1 MFVIKK
7 VYFCTLLLTIVQ
19 KTMTEAMPKAIRY
32 ASTEWVKKL
41 WRMMEQATVWC
52 LLSVLL
58 ATTSI
63 VSAREQQ
70 RMFFSFDA
78 SNGLADNS
86 AQTIRCSATGRMVIS
101 TIGHINFYDG
111 DAFSHTDPKAE
122 NVFPLP
128 KYNGHYHMYFDK
140 FNHLWLKDRRSVTC
154 VDLLTERFVDDV
166 GGVLAEIGIKR
177 PVDDLFGDRNNQ
189 LWFLSDDR
197 LYSIEYQRDYPVR
210 KGVEIQDVDV
220 FRDSLMLQFYAD
232 GIVSAYSLK
241 DSRHMWDSDSQV
253 DNDTLK
259 YDKSSVLFP
268 YADLF
273 FQIRNGAKAAVLLSF
288 DVMKREWKEILST
301 PYHLNNMAF
310 YRHRLYVASEYGYW
324 IHDYRANE
332 VRHRKE
338 LLLSNGR
345 MLLTD
350 INAIAFDRQGGM
362 WIGTQRRGLL
372 YSKPI
377 RSPFIAY
384 TWDEKE
390 AVDYSALMDRKLPAQ
405 KPLDRHVNCQFKDSR
420 GWIWTGLYTGLEVLR
435 PGRRIPLTITRKDG
449 LQNEMVR
456 CIVED
461 NDHNI
466 WVGTSY
472 GVSHLIIRNNE
483 ISNIETFTEGDN
495 VPNESFV
502 NGRAMKLP
510 DGKIVMQSLDHVIC
524 LNPSG
529 FYRDS
534 VRSMQLCPSLIHIQV
549 NGQRVSPGMKV
560 DGRVIID
567 KSVSNVREIFVDY
580 NQNSVSLTFSGHNY
594 YRPIQTCYRYR
605 VKGLSDKWQVL
616 TYHNSAGLVDRKG
629 LFHLPLLAL
638 RPGTYEI
645 EVQAS
650 MTDDNWQG
658 EPYRWVLNVEQP
670 WWRSTGI
677 YLLLALII
685 LALAF
690 YNLHLFYRNMRMR
703 LACRNEEKKLL
714 RRIRNYTDRCNRLID
729 EVLTPYTVSTITNL
743 EAEREEQNEFTQM
756 MLQIVPYVNRHKGLD
771 FNVRRMSELTG
782 VESEHLYKLLTE
794 NIYKSPRPVAIRLR
808 LQEASKLLENTDM
821 TIEAIADQCRFVS
834 PNYFI
839 ASFYHLYRLVPQ
851 EWRARF
857 GKS

>member
-1 MFVIKK
+1 
-7 VYFCTLLLTIVQ
+7 
-19 KTMTEAMPKAIRY
+19 MPKSVFKT
-32 ASTEWVKKL
+32 STEWMKKL
-41 WRMMEQATVWC
+41 GKLRKLAQLEQLGRLTMLGAAGC
-52 LLSVLL
+52 LLSVVF
-58 ATTSI
+58 ATTAMGN
-63 VSAREQQ
+63 AREQQ
-70 RMFFSFDA
+70 RVFFSFDA

-122 NVFPLP
+122 NIFPLP

-154 VDLLTERFVDDV
+154 VDLLTERFIEDV

-232 GIVSAYSLK
+232 GVVRAYSLK
-241 DSRHMWDSDSQV
+241 DNRHMWDSDSQV

-273 FQIRNGAKAAVLLSF
+273 FQIRNGEKAAVLLSF

-310 YRHRLYVASEYGYW
+310 YRHRLYVGSEYGYW

-362 WIGTQRRGLL
+362 WIGTERRGLL

-390 AVDYSALMDRKLPAQ
+390 AVDYSALMDRELPAQ
-405 KPLDRHVNCQFKDSR
+405 QSLPRHVNCQFKDSR
-420 GWIWTGLYTGLEVLR
+420 GWVWTGLYTGLEVLR
-435 PGRRIPLTITRKDG
+435 PGRRIPSTITRKDG

-472 GVSHLIIRNNE
+472 GISHLIIRDNE
-483 ISNIETFTEGDN
+483 VRNIETFTQYDN

-510 DGKIVMQSLDHVIC
+510 NGRIVMQSLDHVIC
-524 LNPSG
+524 LNPRG

-534 VRSMQLCPSLIHIQV
+534 VRAMQLCPSLIRVQV
-549 NGQRVSPGMKV
+549 NGQRVSPGMTV

-567 KSVSNVREIFVDY
+567 KAVSNVREICVNY

-616 TYHNSAGLVDRKG
+616 SYYNSAGLVDSKG
-629 LFHLPLLAL
+629 LLHLPMLAL
-638 RPGTYEI
+638 KPGTYEI
-645 EVQAS
+645 EVQAA

-658 EPYRWVLNVEQP
+658 EPYTWVLKVEEP

-677 YLLLALII
+677 YILLALII

-690 YNLHLFYRNMRMR
+690 YNLFLFYRNMRMR

-714 RRIRNYTDRCNRLID
+714 RRIRNYTDRCNRLA
-729 EVLTPYTVSTITNL
+729 EELLTPYTVSMVTNL
-743 EAEREEQNEFTQM
+743 EAEREEQSEFTQM

-771 FNVRRMSELTG
+771 FSVRRMSELTG
-782 VESEHLYKLLTE
+782 VETGHLYDLLSE

-808 LQEASKLLENTDM
+808 LQEAAKLLKETDL
-821 TIEAIADQCRFVS
+821 TIEEIADQCRFVS

-839 ASFYHLYRLVPQ
+839 ASFYHLYRLVPIA
-851 EWRARF
+851 WRERF